1 MSKEIVPLHIDF
13 TNTNQLNESFL
24 EMFGS
29 TVKLILQRMFG
40 QDVFLP
46 PVSVTGDRYQVES
59 FARVLAGERRYFDSY
74 VKYGLNDP
82 RTYRNKYEL
91 QSAVSNFE
99 RATGIKWP
107 FK

>member
-1 MSKEIVPLHIDF
+1 MSKEIVSIHINFD
-13 TNTNQLNESFL
+13 QQINESFL
-24 EMFGS
+24 RMFG
-29 TVKLILQRMFG
+29 TAVQMILGRMFG
-40 QDVFLP
+40 QDVYVP
-46 PVSVTGDRYQVES
+46 PISITGDHKQVET
-59 FARVLAGERRYFDSY
+59 FARALAGEKKYFDSY
-74 VKYGLNDP
+74 IKYGLNDP

>member
-1 MSKEIVPLHIDF
+1 MSKEIVSINISFD
-13 TNTNQLNESFL
+13 QQINESFL
-24 EMFGS
+24 RMFG
-29 TVKLILQRMFG
+29 TAVQMILGRMFG
-40 QDVFLP
+40 QDVYVP
-46 PVSVTGDRYQVES
+46 PISITGDQRQVET
-59 FARVLAGERRYFDSY
+59 FAKALAGEKKYFDSY

-91 QSAVSNFE
+91 QAAISNFE